1 MQMENSSSNQS
12 LSSIKKHYYALA
24 KEVRGI
30 ESRVMR
36 LEEEDEKQRR
46 KLENLKNKNHQ
57 LQDLKDEKGHREAEV
72 TLYGNLAVAQ
82 PAE

>member
-1 MQMENSSSNQS
+1 
-12 LSSIKKHYYALA
+12 
-24 KEVRGI
+24 
-30 ESRVMR
+30 MR

-82 PAE
+82 PAK